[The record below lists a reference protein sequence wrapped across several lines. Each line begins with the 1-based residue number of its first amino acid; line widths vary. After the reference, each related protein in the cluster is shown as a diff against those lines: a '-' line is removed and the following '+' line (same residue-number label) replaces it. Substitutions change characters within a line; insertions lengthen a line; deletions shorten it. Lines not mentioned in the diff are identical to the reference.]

1 MEKPLSD
8 KMRKSDFE
16 VVRRGYDPIAVT
28 SFLNKLSEQARQL
41 EAELANANARI
52 NALDRRLEERTTNKN
67 QVSAA
72 FVAAADAKQ
81 ALLEDA
87 ERQASRII
95 ERARDQASRLSGPHE
110 DVEQSRLQVAEL
122 MLQAK
127 RRLANAEADAA
138 EIVEAARLQAEN
150 VTTRSRTEALTAI
163 QTSKQEA
170 EQLLADAENEY
181 RRVSLMLR
189 GLKSAVRE
197 MIAEGEDAHEEIAL
211 VLADAASR
219 AKDPTR
225 SS

>member
-8 KMRKSDFE
+8 KLGETDFE
-16 VVRRGYDPIAVT
+16 LVRRGYDPIAVT

-41 EAELANANARI
+41 EAEVANANARA
-52 NALDRRLEERTTNKN
+52 NGLDRRLDERDSNKH

-87 ERQASRII
+87 ERQANRII
-95 ERARDQASRLSGPHE
+95 DRARDQASRLSGPHE

-127 RRLANAEADAA
+127 RRVATAETESA
-138 EIVEAARLQAEN
+138 EIIEAARRKAEDI
-150 VTTRSRTEALTAI
+150 TTRTRTEALAAI
-163 QTSKQEA
+163 EGSKQEA
-170 EQLLADAENEY
+170 EHLLADAENEY

-197 MIAEGEDAHEEIAL
+197 MIDSGEESHEEIAV
-211 VLADAASR
+211 VLADSGTPAN
-219 AKDPTR
+219 DPAHLG
-225 SS
+225 

>member
-8 KMRKSDFE
+8 KLRESDFE
-16 VVRRGYDPIAVT
+16 VVRRGYDPIAVS
-28 SFLNKLSEQARQL
+28 SFLTKLSEQARRL
-41 EAELANANARI
+41 EAELANANARA
-52 NALDRRLEERTTNKN
+52 NALDRRLEERATNKQ

-95 ERARDQASRLSGPHE
+95 ERAREQASRLSGPHE
-110 DVEQSRLQVAEL
+110 DVEQSRLQVAEM

-127 RRLANAEADAA
+127 RRLSNAEAEAA
-138 EIVEAARLQAEN
+138 EIVEAAKRQAEN
-150 VTTRSRTEALTAI
+150 VTTRSRTEALAAI
-163 QTSKQEA
+163 EGSKREA

-189 GLKSAVRE
+189 GLRSAVRE
-197 MIAEGEDAHEEIAL
+197 MIDEGERSHEAIAV
-211 VLADAASR
+211 VLADTTAPT
-219 AKDPTR
+219 KDPART
-225 SS
+225 S

>member
-8 KMRKSDFE
+8 KLRESDFE
-16 VVRRGYDPIAVT
+16 VVRRGYDPIAVS
-28 SFLNKLSEQARQL
+28 SFLTKLSEQARRL
-41 EAELANANARI
+41 EAELANANARA
-52 NALDRRLEERTTNKN
+52 NALDRRLEERATNKQ

-95 ERARDQASRLSGPHE
+95 ERAREQASRLSGPHE
-110 DVEQSRLQVAEL
+110 DVEQSRLQVAEM

-127 RRLANAEADAA
+127 RRLSNAEAEAA
-138 EIVEAARLQAEN
+138 EIVEAAKLQAEN
-150 VTTRSRTEALTAI
+150 VTTRSRTAALAAI
-163 QTSKQEA
+163 EGSKQEA

-197 MIAEGEDAHEEIAL
+197 MIDEGERSHEAIAV
-211 VLADAASR
+211 VLADTTAPT
-219 AKDPTR
+219 KDPART
-225 SS
+225 S

>member
-8 KMRKSDFE
+8 KLRKSDFE
-16 VVRRGYDPIAVT
+16 LVRRGYDPIAVT

-52 NALDRRLEERTTNKN
+52 NALDRRLEERVSNKN

-127 RRLANAEADAA
+127 RRLANAEVEA
-138 EIVEAARLQAEN
+138 ERIVEAAKLQAEN
-150 VTTRSRTEALTAI
+150 VTTRSRTEALAAI
-163 QTSKQEA
+163 QSSKKEA

-197 MIAEGEDAHEEIAL
+197 MITAGEESHEEIAL
-211 VLADAASR
+211 ILDDAASP
-219 AKDPTR
+219 AKDPAR